1 MELDE
6 VLPLIAENIRDARAR
21 TGLTLDQMA
30 QRTDLSVAH
39 LSRLESG
46 ERQPSVAALIVLSRA
61 LGVSMST
68 LLGERH
74 AEPAIATYPAGRPA
88 HVANGLTIS
97 PCSGFPGSSTLEA
110 LRITISTD
118 RVPPEPARHR
128 GEEWISVVSGRLRLE
143 FDGEVHLL
151 EPGATAHF
159 DANRPHRLGAEVDA
173 TEVLVVAADAPYDL
187 RNHPLFTTTINE
199 H

>member
-1 MELDE
+1 MVLDE
-6 VLPLIAENIRDARAR
+6 VLPLIAASIRDARAR

-46 ERQPSVAALIVLSRA
+46 ERQPSVAALIVLARELGGSR
-61 LGVSMST
+61 ST
-68 LLGERH
+68 LLEERH

-143 FDGEVHLL
+143 VDGEVHVL

-159 DANRPHRLGAEVDA
+159 DANRPHRLGAEVDG

-187 RNHPLFTTTINE
+187 RNHPLFTTTI
-199 H
+199 

>member
-6 VLPLIAENIRDARAR
+6 ILPLIAESIRDARAR

-61 LGVSMST
+61 LGVPMSA

-74 AEPAIATYPAGRPA
+74 ADPAIATYPAGRPV

-128 GEEWISVVSGRLRLE
+128 GEEWIFVVSGRLRLE
-143 FDGEVHLL
+143 FDGAVHLL

-159 DANRPHRLGAEVDA
+159 DANRPHRLGAEVDG

>member
-1 MELDE
+1 MELEE
-6 VLPLIAENIRDARAR
+6 VLPRIAESVRDARAR
-21 TGLTLDQMA
+21 AGLTLDQVA

-46 ERQPSVAALIVLSRA
+46 ERQPSVAALIALSRA
-61 LGVSMST
+61 LGVPMST

-74 AEPAIATYPAGRPA
+74 AEPAIATYSSGRPT

-110 LRITISTD
+110 LQITISTD

-128 GEEWISVVSGRLRLE
+128 GEEWIFVVSGRLRLD
-143 FDGEVHLL
+143 FDTEVHVL

-159 DANRPHRLGAEVDA
+159 DANRPHRLGAEVDG